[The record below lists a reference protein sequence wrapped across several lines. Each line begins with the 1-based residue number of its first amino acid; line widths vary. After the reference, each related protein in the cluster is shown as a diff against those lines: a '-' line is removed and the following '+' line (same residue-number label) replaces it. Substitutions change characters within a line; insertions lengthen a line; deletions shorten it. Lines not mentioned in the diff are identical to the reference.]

1 MSAEGQQHQMLQG
14 ASALRLACA
23 TPAAAV
29 GFAAA
34 LVYLAVSLAV
44 LALPEAAAA
53 REKQPARA
61 AYRASCT
68 TPWGARIAHGK
79 TAQGFCVDHPRS
91 GAACGLTKL
100 CNNGQWVPK

>member
-1 MSAEGQQHQMLQG
+1 MSAEGQLHETVQG
-14 ASALRLACA
+14 ASAKLR
-23 TPAAAV
+23 AARKHGV

-34 LVYLAVSLAV
+34 LACLAVSLAV
-44 LALPEAAAA
+44 LALPEAVAA

-61 AYRASCT
+61 AYPASCT

-79 TAQGFCVDHPRS
+79 TAQGFCVDHQRS
-91 GAACGLTKL
+91 RAVCGLTKL